1 MGFSISYKDHVVHI
15 TLTNNVLLT
24 EVQEVLAIITKLL
37 DKEKP
42 FVFIVDTSGSNG
54 APPISTGIVI
64 VKWMRKNKQKIIKTL
79 SASSIVFKSAKIS
92 ALLTWVFTKQK
103 PSAPNLITTSL
114 DDAIKFTKT
123 HLDEITELI
132 NQ

>member
-1 MGFSISYKDHVVHI
+1 MGFTVSYKDHIVHFS
-15 TLTNNVLLT
+15 LNDKVLLT
-24 EVQEVLAIITKLL
+24 EIVEVLAIITKLL

-54 APPISTGIVI
+54 IPPLSTGIVI
-64 VKWMRKNKQKIIKTL
+64 VKWMKKNKQKIIKTL
-79 SASSIVFKSAKIS
+79 AASSIIFKSPKVS

-114 DDAIKFTKT
+114 DDAIKFTKN
-123 HLDEITELI
+123 HLELI
-132 NQ
+132 HNSEN